1 MSRERKK
8 AAALHEKMQIL
19 RSITHS
25 HALSSTSIIM
35 DASEY
40 IKELKQKVVRL
51 NQEIAREE
59 ATTNSH
65 NNKENS
71 FPTVSV
77 ETLGHGF
84 LVNVSSDKSCPG
96 LLGSVLEAFEELG
109 LTVLQATASCA
120 DTFRLEAMGGGGE
133 SQAENVDEHVVRRAV
148 LQAMRNCGAEQD
160 DQ

>member
-40 IKELKQKVVRL
+40 IKELKQKVARL
-51 NQEIAREE
+51 NQEIARGEE

-65 NNKENS
+65 NKENS
-71 FPTVSV
+71 FPTVH
-77 ETLGHGF
+77 TLNTYTDTHTP
-84 LVNVSSDKSCPG
+84 LAITALCIVLD
-96 LLGSVLEAFEELG
+96 LGSTDPYPVPSLYG
-109 LTVLQATASCA
+109 LTLCTCDRSDHISVYVLIGYSS
-120 DTFRLEAMGGGGE
+120 M
-133 SQAENVDEHVVRRAV
+133 
-148 LQAMRNCGAEQD
+148 MRD
-160 DQ
+160 DSINHCIHLCR

>member
-40 IKELKQKVVRL
+40 IKELKQKVARL
-51 NQEIAREE
+51 NQEIARGEE

-65 NNKENS
+65 NKENS

-77 ETLGHGF
+77 ETLGHDGF
-84 LVNVSSDKSCPG
+84 LVNVSSDKSCPV
-96 LLGSVLEAFEELG
+96 LLVAVLEAFEELG

-120 DTFRLEAMGGGGE
+120 DTFRLEAMGGGE
-133 SQAENVDEHVVRRAV
+133 SQAENVDEDVVRRAV
-148 LQAMRNCGAEQD
+148 LQAMRNCGAEQQ

>member
-40 IKELKQKVVRL
+40 IKDLKQKVARL

-59 ATTNSH
+59 DTHSHEQNSY
-65 NNKENS
+65 
-71 FPTVSV
+71 PTVSV

-84 LVNVSSDKSCPG
+84 LVNVSSDRSCPG
-96 LLGSVLEAFEELG
+96 LLVSVLEAFEELG

-120 DTFRLEAMGGGGE
+120 DTFRLEAVGGGE
-133 SQAENVDEHVVRRAV
+133 SQVENVDEEVVRRAV
-148 LQAMRNCGAEQD
+148 LQATRNCASEQG

>member
-8 AAALHEKMQIL
+8 AAALQEKMQIL

-25 HALSSTSIIM
+25 HALSNPSIVM

-40 IKELKQKVVRL
+40 IKGLKQKIARL

-59 ATTNSH
+59 DTHSH
-65 NNKENS
+65 KQNP

-77 ETLGHGF
+77 EALGHGF
-84 LVNVSSDKSCPG
+84 LVNVSSDKSYPG
-96 LLGSVLEAFEELG
+96 LLVAVLEAFEELG

-120 DTFRLEAMGGGGE
+120 DTFRLEAVGGE
-133 SQAENVDEHVVRRAV
+133 NQAGSVDEDVIRRAV
-148 LQAMRNCGAEQD
+148 QQAITNCGAEQG